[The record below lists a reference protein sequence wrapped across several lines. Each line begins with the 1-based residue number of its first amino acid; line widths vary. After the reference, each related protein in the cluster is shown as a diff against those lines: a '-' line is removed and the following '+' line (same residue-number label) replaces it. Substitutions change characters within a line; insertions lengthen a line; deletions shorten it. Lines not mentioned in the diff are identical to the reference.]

1 MLKWL
6 GILALFIA
14 CALLGI
20 FKGAALFFRKK
31 RLQEICLFIDNVA
44 DRIRVGE
51 EMHSIIESA
60 GGSAGFYKDG
70 YNIFVKEDNLGV
82 LDVKLATDFINGLG
96 MGDTQSQLR
105 RCETYSE
112 LFKRELKTAEK
123 EVREKASVYGK
134 LGIFLGLLIGI
145 VLI

>member
-6 GILALFIA
+6 GILALFLA
-14 CALLGI
+14 CTLFGI
-20 FKGAALFFRKK
+20 FKAAALFYRQK
-31 RLQEICLFIDNVA
+31 RLQEICLFIDSVA
-44 DRIRVGE
+44 DRVRVGD

-70 YNIFVKEDNLGV
+70 YNIFVKEDNLRNT
-82 LDVKLATDFINGLG
+82 DIKLATDFIHGLG
-96 MGDTQSQLR
+96 MGDTQSQLK

-112 LFKRELKTAEK
+112 LFKRELKIAEK
-123 EVREKASVYGK
+123 EVKEKASVYGK
-134 LGIFLGLLIGI
+134 LGVFIGLLIGI